1 MPVKT
6 DREYRIMIAPLE
18 TRKAEERA
26 DENDYTVEGYAT
38 TFNDPYELFT
48 DMDGVTYYEEID
60 KNAFDKTDMSDVIM
74 QYDHEGMVF
83 ARNKNGTL
91 KLDVDDKGLKV
102 TADLSSTEASRALYD
117 AISKG
122 LVDQM
127 SFAFTVFADEYNSE
141 TKTRKVTG
149 IKKLYDVSAVSIP
162 ANPDTYI
169 SARSYFE
176 GVIEKE
182 REERAEAE
190 RREKQKK
197 KIKMLTE
204 VF

>member
-1 MPVKT
+1 MPIKT
-6 DREYRIMIAPLE
+6 EREYRMITAPFE
-18 TRKAEERA
+18 VRMEE
-26 DENDYTVEGYAT
+26 EQEEKKYIVEGYAT
-38 TFNDPYELFT
+38 TFDEPYV
-48 DMDGVTYYEEID
+48 MYSDGDKDYYEQVSRS
-60 KNAFDKTDMSDVIM
+60 AFDSTDMSDVIM

-91 KLDVDDKGLKV
+91 KLDVDERGLKV
-102 TADLSSTEASRALYD
+102 IADLSSTEASRALYD
-117 AISKG
+117 AIDKG

-127 SFAFTVFADEYNSE
+127 SFAFTVSSDDYDKN
-141 TKTRKVTG
+141 KRTRTITG

-176 GVIEKE
+176 GVIEAE
-182 REERAEAE
+182 REEFEKAEQ
-190 RREKQKK
+190 REKQKHR
-197 KIKMLTE
+197 IRILTE